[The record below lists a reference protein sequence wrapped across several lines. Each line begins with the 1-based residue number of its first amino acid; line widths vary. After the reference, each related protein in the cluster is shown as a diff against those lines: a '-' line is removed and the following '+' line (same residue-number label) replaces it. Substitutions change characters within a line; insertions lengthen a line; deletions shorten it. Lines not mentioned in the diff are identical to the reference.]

1 MRLYCCVCILTLFLS
16 SCERTY
22 TLSKKEKSIVVYK
35 GSESLIFISDKQEQD
50 TIKLDGFDED
60 FSNVGSGL
68 QKSNVEHYNLMCL
81 VPYTL
86 DADTHFI
93 RTFLISLTAREN
105 GKTAVGFNILNDK
118 RKYYFHN
125 SIYVDSLYNLRPD
138 SLSLKNKMLTD
149 VVAFTNKNKDHDS
162 TNMSNLSKIYWSLS
176 KGLVG
181 YQLNNGENWKLTRII
196 IPEQPR

>member
-1 MRLYCCVCILTLFLS
+1 MRLYCCVCILILSLS

-22 TLSKKEKSIVVYK
+22 TLSEKEKSIIVYK

-60 FSNVGSGL
+60 FSKAGSGL
-68 QKSNVEHYNLMCL
+68 KKSVIEHYNLMCL
-81 VPYTL
+81 FPYAL

-125 SIYVDSLYNLRPD
+125 SIYVDALYNLRPD
-138 SLSLKNKMLTD
+138 SLSLDDKLLTD
-149 VVAFTNKNKDHDS
+149 VVAFTNKNEDHDT
-162 TNMSNLSKIYWSLS
+162 TNPSNLSKIYWSLS
-176 KGLVG
+176 NGLVG
-181 YQLNNGENWKLTRII
+181 YQLTNGENWKLTRII
-196 IPEQPR
+196 IRKSKA